1 MITMVNK
8 EDSGEIWF
16 QQEIIEHITLFL
28 ALHMLQE
35 GLQRDQRCFMP
46 LTCCLV
52 IIFNLLEAW
61 NGRDERSY
69 SHSDKII
76 ILFQLF
82 GFLDARKG
90 K

>member
-1 MITMVNK
+1 MINK

-16 QQEIIEHITLFL
+16 QQEFIEHITLFL

-35 GLQRDQRCFMP
+35 GLLRDRRCFMP
-46 LTCCLV
+46 LTCFLV
-52 IIFNLLEAW
+52 IIVNLLEAW

-69 SHSDKII
+69 SNSDKII

-82 GFLDARKG
+82 DFLDARKG